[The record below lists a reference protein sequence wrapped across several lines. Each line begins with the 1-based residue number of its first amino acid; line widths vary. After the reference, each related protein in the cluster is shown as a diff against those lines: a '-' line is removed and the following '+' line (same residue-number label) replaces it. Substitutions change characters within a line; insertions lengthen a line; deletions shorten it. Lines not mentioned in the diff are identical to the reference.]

1 MRERLSEK
9 TSRKT
14 KVIGSQPY
22 SEKDYKMTNR
32 EFMEMVI
39 AGQITDEM
47 KEYAQHALDVDA
59 VQKEKAAARRAEK
72 AAEKHLADIP
82 RLQAI
87 AEHFSEVPMT
97 ATDLAKVMGYV
108 TKDGKPGVQ
117 KASADARAC
126 VREGLAVQTEV
137 KVAGKGVQKA
147 YIRA

>member
-1 MRERLSEK
+1 
-9 TSRKT
+9 
-14 KVIGSQPY
+14 
-22 SEKDYKMTNR
+22 MTNR

-47 KEYAQHALDVDA
+47 KEHAQHALDVA
-59 VQKEKAAARRAEK
+59 AAQREKAAVRRAEK
-72 AAEKHLADIP
+72 VAEKHLADIP

-147 YIRA
+147 YVRA

>member
-1 MRERLSEK
+1 
-9 TSRKT
+9 
-14 KVIGSQPY
+14 
-22 SEKDYKMTNR
+22 
-32 EFMEMVI
+32 MEMVI
-39 AGQITDEM
+39 AGQMTDEM

-59 VQKEKAAARRAEK
+59 AQKEKAAARRAEK
-72 AAEKHLADIP
+72 VVEKHLADIP

-147 YIRA
+147 YVRA

>member
-1 MRERLSEK
+1 MREKRNFSKLNQV
-9 TSRKT
+9 T
-14 KVIGSQPY
+14 GSQPY
-22 SEKDYKMTNR
+22 SEKDYKMTKR

-39 AGQITDEM
+39 AGQINDEM

-97 ATDLAKVMGYV
+97 ATDLANIMGYV

-147 YIRA
+147 YVRA

>member
-1 MRERLSEK
+1 
-9 TSRKT
+9 
-14 KVIGSQPY
+14 
-22 SEKDYKMTNR
+22 
-32 EFMEMVI
+32 
-39 AGQITDEM
+39 
-47 KEYAQHALDVDA
+47 
-59 VQKEKAAARRAEK
+59 
-72 AAEKHLADIP
+72 
-82 RLQAI
+82 
-87 AEHFSEVPMT
+87 MT

>member
-1 MRERLSEK
+1 MREKRNFSKLNQV
-9 TSRKT
+9 T
-14 KVIGSQPY
+14 GSQPY
-22 SEKDYKMTNR
+22 SEKDYKMTKR

-97 ATDLAKVMGYV
+97 ATDLANIMGYV

-147 YIRA
+147 YVRA